1 MTLDLKR
8 QNRGFYGFFGD
19 FGLWHESVSFTRWSH
34 GTIIMCTSAF
44 RYFIPNSRKSNSNSD
59 RNFCCTISLYCE
71 RNNLLFSTFL
81 MHSIW
86 WNGLH
91 TLIFWYF
98 VIFYFD
104 ILFDGAV
111 TSGISLQPAALT
123 NPDWLH
129 WLTCYI
135 FMRESSYCFHRVLAI
150 AILFVCLSVRPSITW
165 VDQSKA
171 VQARITK
178 FSPSAARNYR
188 YAIQVESLLFWQIL
202 YTSINLVWT
211 PQFSANILNWNCYRL
226 SRISWALAQ
235 ISCLKYQCPTVQ
247 FVHQTVKKIEKMG
260 WELLQHLPYSPDLA
274 LSNFYLFGLQS
285 ENLETLSSRMMKM
298 FYSIV
303 SENFY
308 RCQQKLNAVG
318 SGRLIEQWEHC
329 SELQGEY
336 VDK

>member
-123 NPDWLH
+123 NADWLH

-135 FMRESSYCFHRVLAI
+135 FTRESSYHRNSDRPSV
-150 AILFVCLSVRPSITW
+150 FCLSVRPSHGWISQKQCKQGLPNFHRQLLGTI
-165 VDQSKA
+165 VMRSRK
-171 VQARITK
+171 RI
-178 FSPSAARNYR
+178 
-188 YAIQVESLLFWQIL
+188 W
-202 YTSINLVWT
+202 
-211 PQFSANILNWNCYRL
+211 
-226 SRISWALAQ
+226 
-235 ISCLKYQCPTVQ
+235 
-247 FVHQTVKKIEKMG
+247 
-260 WELLQHLPYSPDLA
+260 YSV
-274 LSNFYLFGLQS
+274 Y
-285 ENLETLSSRMMKM
+285 
-298 FYSIV
+298 
-303 SENFY
+303 
-308 RCQQKLNAVG
+308 
-318 SGRLIEQWEHC
+318 
-329 SELQGEY
+329 
-336 VDK
+336 